1 MSVAL
6 TSPSSTPAFITPDAS
21 TITPATL
28 GDARVPVATIA
39 QRNPTH
45 KLFHQVWEDIDVL
58 RQGGRVLQMQADRFL
73 IKRPK
78 EVADIYQVRLQNLK
92 YQNLL
97 GMGIAYYS
105 SKLFENDPE
114 LDIKLNGQAI
124 QEPDD
129 ADSKTAPAGDINAEA
144 WNFYQETFL
153 KDCDRAGTTFVDFM
167 RQVVED
173 VLLFK
178 TTYVL
183 IDLPKTVQAGKTLKD
198 QDIRPLLRK
207 YDPRCAINWEVDGYG
222 NLSWIV
228 FEVNTYERPFLK
240 PQVDVRK
247 WYYFDTLQFYTY
259 EWRSDQQQTGEEQMA
274 RLVEWGPHSMSD
286 YKDPETGQIGCV
298 PVIQVDVPPE
308 QWIAMRVFFDL
319 LDHLN
324 LNNTY
329 SWSLIMAN
337 LAMPVIITEGDYQP
351 TLVEGGY
358 ILLPPGSE
366 FHWTEP
372 MGNSFKAS
380 ETRLASLREEIF
392 RMMHLQAQGK
402 SSSASASQQS
412 GYSKEQDMAPARD
425 VLNRFGDLLR
435 ATMQSLL
442 GMVGAIRKD
451 TKIDFDVRGFDFTET
466 DKLLDIEEAAA
477 VEALNIPSETFRKER
492 YKGVVRKYAKDWN
505 PELVATIEKEVDDA
519 PTQAELDQQQAEMDV
534 QGINTSLQ
542 KSGQKLLTKGLQA
555 E

>member
-1 MSVAL
+1 MPAAL
-6 TSPSSTPAFITPDAS
+6 PSQSTPAAFITPTAN
-21 TITPATL
+21 TITPATV
-28 GDARVPVATIA
+28 GDLRVPVQTIS

-45 KLFHQVWEDIDVL
+45 RLFHQTWEDIDVL

-78 EVADIYQVRLQNLK
+78 EVNDIYQCRRQNLK
-92 YQNLL
+92 YQNLI
-97 GMGIAYYS
+97 GMGVGYYE
-105 SKLFENDPE
+105 SKLFETDPE
-114 LDIKLNGQAI
+114 LDIKLKGKAI
-124 QEPDD
+124 EEPANPTQVGKKSPND
-129 ADSKTAPAGDINAEA
+129 EA

-173 VLLFK
+173 ILLFK
-178 TTYVL
+178 TSYIL
-183 IDLPKTVQAGKTLKD
+183 IDLPKGVQNAKTLGD
-198 QDIRPLLRK
+198 QDLRPLLRR
-207 YDPRCAINWEVDGYG
+207 YDPRCAINWDVDAYG
-222 NLSWIV
+222 NLAWIV
-228 FEVNTYERPFLK
+228 FEVSTYERPFMK

-247 WYYFDTLQFYTY
+247 WYYFDAQQFYTY
-259 EWRSDQQQTGEEQMA
+259 EWRSDSAPTGDEQMA
-274 RLVEWGPHSMSD
+274 VLSDSGPHSMSD

-298 PVIQVDVPPE
+298 PVAQVDVPPE
-308 QWIAMRVFFDL
+308 QWIAMRVFFAL
-319 LDHLN
+319 LDHFN
-324 LNNTY
+324 LDNTY

-372 MGNSFKAS
+372 TGTSFKAS
-380 ETRLASLREEIF
+380 EGRLSSLREEIF

-412 GYSKEQDMAPARD
+412 GYSKEQDMAPAND

-435 ATMQSLL
+435 STMQQVLK
-442 GMVGAIRKD
+442 MVGAIRQD
-451 TKIDFDVRGFDFTET
+451 VDITFDVRGFDFTES

-477 VEALNIPSETFRKER
+477 VESLNVPSEIFRKER
-492 YKGVVRKYAKDWN
+492 YKDVVRKYAKDWN
-505 PELVATIEKEVDDA
+505 PELISAIEAEIDKA
-519 PTQAELDQQQAEMDV
+519 PTQAELDQQQAEMDIK
-534 QGINTSLQ
+534 GINTSLQ
-542 KSGQKLLTKGLQA
+542 KSGQKLLTKGLSA